1 MQYPQTIIELDVY
14 FTEENKKKFIKLMNE
29 HFDIEK
35 KSIEIYKANDYA
47 NESDFSSEIYERVFR
62 ELGRVEWEIFKKLIL
77 GSVKLTV

>member
-29 HFDIEK
+29 HFDIEE

-62 ELGRVEWEIFKKLIL
+62 ELGEEN
-77 GSVKLTV
+77 

>member
-29 HFDIEK
+29 HFDIEE

-62 ELGRVEWEIFKKLIL
+62 ELGRVEWEIFRDR
-77 GSVKLTV
+77 